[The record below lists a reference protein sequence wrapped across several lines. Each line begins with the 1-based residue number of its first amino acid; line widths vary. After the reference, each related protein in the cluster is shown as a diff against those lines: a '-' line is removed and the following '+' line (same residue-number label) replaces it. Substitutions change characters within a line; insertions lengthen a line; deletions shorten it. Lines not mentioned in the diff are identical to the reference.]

1 MLQKN
6 KFLKNMSYADA
17 ILNATKIMLT
27 KNKNVFVFGQ
37 GVDDPK
43 GHYGTTL
50 NLHKDFGNNRCF
62 DTPICEES
70 MTGVGIGAAIAG
82 MSPILVHQRMDF
94 LMLAMNQIV
103 NMASKI
109 HYISDGKMNVPLVIR
124 ACIGRSWG
132 QGAQHSQS
140 LLSIFAHIPG
150 LKVIA
155 PTTPHDVKGTL
166 ITAVED
172 KNPVIFVEHRMLYK
186 NKGLVPEGYYKV
198 EFGKSRILSKGSDI
212 TIVGMS
218 FTVIDCINAKKLLLK
233 KSIKAEVIDLLSIQ
247 PLDISKIITS
257 VKKTKKLIIVEND
270 WINCG
275 VSAEIISRL
284 VESCKV
290 KFEVKRIGYLFAPC
304 PTTAPLEESFYPCP
318 EKIAKLSYEMIT
330 MKKNWVP
337 KKIKT
342 KEIEEFKGPF

>member
-6 KFLKNMSYADA
+6 KFVKSITYADA
-17 ILNATKIMLT
+17 ILSATKIMLK
-27 KNKNVFVFGQ
+27 KNKDVFVFGQ

-50 NLHKDFGNNRCF
+50 NLHKDFGKNRCF

-94 LMLAMNQIV
+94 LMLAMNQII

-109 HYISDGKMNVPLVIR
+109 HYISDGKLCVPLVVR

-166 ITAVED
+166 ITAIED
-172 KNPVIFVEHRMLYK
+172 RNPVIFIEHRMLYK
-186 NKGLVPEGYYKV
+186 NKGLVPEGYYKIK
-198 EFGKSRILSKGSDI
+198 FGKSRILSKGNDI
-212 TIVGMS
+212 TLVGMS
-218 FTVIDCINAKKLLLK
+218 FTVIDCINAKKLLLG
-233 KSIKAEVIDLLSIQ
+233 KSINAEVIDLISIQ
-247 PLDISKIITS
+247 PLDMSKIVNS
-257 VKKTKKLIIVEND
+257 VKKTKKLVIVEND

-275 VSAEIISRL
+275 ISAEIISRL
-284 VESCKV
+284 VETCKV
-290 KFEVKRIGYLFAPC
+290 KFEIKRIGYLFSPC
-304 PTTAPLEESFYPCP
+304 PTTAPLEESFYPSP
-318 EKIAKLSYEMIT
+318 EKIAKLSYEMVT
-330 MKKNWVP
+330 KKKNWIP

>member
-6 KFLKNMSYADA
+6 KFVNNITYADA
-17 ILNATKIMLT
+17 ILSATKIMLK
-27 KNKNVFVFGQ
+27 KNKDVFVFGQ

-50 NLHKDFGNNRCF
+50 NLHKDFGEDRCF

-109 HYISDGKMNVPLVIR
+109 HYISDGKLCVPIVVR

-140 LLSIFAHIPG
+140 LLSTFAHIPG

-166 ITAVED
+166 ISAIED
-172 KNPVIFVEHRMLYK
+172 RNPVIFIEHRMLYK
-186 NKGLVPEGYYKV
+186 NKGLVPKGYYKV
-198 EFGKSRILSKGSDI
+198 GFGKSRTLSKGCDI
-212 TIVGMS
+212 TLVGIS
-218 FTVIDCINAKKLLLK
+218 FTVIDCINAKKLLQE
-233 KSIKAEVIDLLSIQ
+233 KSINAEVIDLLSIQ
-247 PLDISKIITS
+247 PLDMSKIVSS
-257 VKKTKKLIIVEND
+257 VKKTKKLVIVEND

-275 VSAEIISRL
+275 VSSEIISRL
-284 VESCKV
+284 IETYNV
-290 KFEVKRIGYLFAPC
+290 KFEVKRIGYLFTPC
-304 PTTAPLEESFYPCP
+304 PTTSVLEESFYPSP
-318 EKIAKLSYEMIT
+318 EKIAKVSYEMVT
-330 MKKNWVP
+330 KKKNWKP
-337 KKIKT
+337 RKIKT

>member
-6 KFLKNMSYADA
+6 KSLKTMSYADA
-17 ILNATKIMLT
+17 ILSATKIMLK

-50 NLHKDFGNNRCF
+50 DLHKDFGKNRCF

-82 MSPILVHQRMDF
+82 MHPILVHQRMDF
-94 LMLAMNQIV
+94 VMLAMNQLV

-109 HYISDGKMNVPLVIR
+109 HYISDGKLCVPLVVR

-140 LLSIFAHIPG
+140 LYSIFAHIPG

-166 ITAVED
+166 IKAIED
-172 KNPVIFVEHRMLYK
+172 KNPIIFIEHRMLYR
-186 NKGLVPEGYYKV
+186 NKGLVPKGHYKV
-198 EFGKSRILSKGSDI
+198 DFGKSRVLSNGTDI
-212 TIVGMS
+212 TLIGIS
-218 FTVIDCINAKKLLLK
+218 FTVIDCINAKKLLLE
-233 KSIKAEVIDLLSIQ
+233 KSINAEIIDLLSIQ
-247 PLDISKIITS
+247 PLDMNEIIRS

-275 VSAEIISRL
+275 ISSEIISRL
-284 VESCKV
+284 VESGKI
-290 KFEVKRIGYLFAPC
+290 KFQVKRLGYLFTPC
-304 PTTAPLEESFYPCP
+304 PTTPVLEENFYPNP
-318 EKIAKLSYEMIT
+318 EKIAKLSYEMVT
-330 MKKNWVP
+330 KKKDWIP

-342 KEIEEFKGPF
+342 KQIEEFKGPF

>member
-1 MLQKN
+1 MLLKN
-6 KFLKNMSYADA
+6 KYLKTMSYADA
-17 ILNATKIMLT
+17 ILNATKIMLK

-50 NLHKDFGNNRCF
+50 NLHKEFGANRCF
-62 DTPICEES
+62 DTPVCEDS

-82 MSPILVHQRMDF
+82 MNPVLVHQRIDF
-94 LMLAMNQIV
+94 LMLAMNQLV

-109 HYISDGKMNVPLVIR
+109 HYISDGKLCVPLVIR

-140 LLSIFAHIPG
+140 LYSIFAHIPG

-155 PTTPHDVKGTL
+155 PTTPHDVKGSL
-166 ITAVED
+166 IKAIED
-172 KNPVIFVEHRMLYK
+172 KNPVIFIEHRMLYK
-186 NKGLVPEGYYKV
+186 NKGLVPEGYYKE
-198 EFGKSRILSKGSDI
+198 EFGRSRILSKGCDI
-212 TIVGMS
+212 TLVGIS
-218 FTVIDCINAKKLLLK
+218 FTVIDCINAKKLLLE

-247 PLDISKIITS
+247 PLDMKNIIKS

-275 VSAEIISRL
+275 ISSEIISRL
-284 VESCKV
+284 VESNKLN
-290 KFEVKRIGYLFAPC
+290 FEVKRLGYLFTPC
-304 PTTAPLEESFYPCP
+304 PTTSALEEKFYPNP
-318 EKIAKLSYEMIT
+318 EKIAKISYEMVT
-330 MKKNWVP
+330 KKKNWIP

-342 KEIEEFKGPF
+342 KQIEEFKGPF

>member
-6 KFLKNMSYADA
+6 KLLKNMSYADA
-17 ILNATKIMLT
+17 ILSANKIMLK
-27 KNKNVFVFGQ
+27 KNKDVFIFGQ

-50 NLHKDFGNNRCF
+50 NLHKDFGNHRCF

-82 MSPILVHQRMDF
+82 MRPILVHQRMDF
-94 LMLAMNQIV
+94 LMLAMNQLV

-109 HYISDGKMNVPLVIR
+109 HYISNGKLCVPLVVR

-140 LLSIFAHIPG
+140 LFSVFAHIPG

-166 ITAVED
+166 ITSIED
-172 KNPVIFVEHRMLYK
+172 KNPVIFIEHRMLYK
-186 NKGLVPEGYYKV
+186 NKGLVPKDYYRV
-198 EFGKSRILSKGSDI
+198 EFGKSRTLSKGSDI
-212 TIVGMS
+212 TLVGIS
-218 FTVIDCINAKKLLLK
+218 FTVIDCINAKKLLK
-233 KSIKAEVIDLLSIQ
+233 EKSIKAEVIDLLSIQ
-247 PLDISKIITS
+247 PLDMSKIVSS

-275 VSAEIISRL
+275 VSSEIISRL
-284 VESCKV
+284 LETYNV
-290 KFEVKRIGYLFAPC
+290 KFEVKRIGYLFTPC
-304 PTTAPLEESFYPCP
+304 PTTAKLEESFYPSP
-318 EKIAKLSYEMIT
+318 EKIAKVSYEMIT
-330 MKKNWVP
+330 KKKNWLP
-337 KKIKT
+337 KKIRT

>member
-6 KFLKNMSYADA
+6 KSFKIMSYADA
-17 ILNATKIMLT
+17 ILSATKIMLK

-50 NLHKDFGNNRCF
+50 DLHKDFGKDRCF

-82 MSPILVHQRMDF
+82 MRPILVHQRMDF
-94 LMLAMNQIV
+94 LMLSMNQII

-109 HYISDGKMNVPLVIR
+109 HYISDGKLCVPLVVR

-166 ITAVED
+166 ITAIED
-172 KNPVIFVEHRMLYK
+172 RNPVIFIEHRMLYK
-186 NKGLVPEGYYKV
+186 NAGYVP
-198 EFGKSRILSKGSDI
+198 S
-212 TIVGMS
+212 
-218 FTVIDCINAKKLLLK
+218 
-233 KSIKAEVIDLLSIQ
+233 
-247 PLDISKIITS
+247 
-257 VKKTKKLIIVEND
+257 
-270 WINCG
+270 
-275 VSAEIISRL
+275 EI
-284 VESCKV
+284 
-290 KFEVKRIGYLFAPC
+290 YH
-304 PTTAPLEESFYPCP
+304 
-318 EKIAKLSYEMIT
+318 
-330 MKKNWVP
+330 
-337 KKIKT
+337 
-342 KEIEEFKGPF
+342 